1 MNEAV
6 QFVFT
11 HVCLCQDAVVHPPVV
26 PPGSNSISMK
36 VYPAEVSSISIDLTN
51 VAKTFLNV
59 CLYLVPVSI
68 SYIAEFTCR
77 SVVNNIYTICLRANS
92 TNFLTSNRFS
102 MPEVTKT
109 CSLIW

>member
-1 MNEAV
+1 MNGAV

-11 HVCLCQDAVVHPPVV
+11 HACLCQDAVVHPPVV

-59 CLYLVPVSI
+59 LVPVSI
-68 SYIAEFTCR
+68 SY
-77 SVVNNIYTICLRANS
+77 S
-92 TNFLTSNRFS
+92 
-102 MPEVTKT
+102 
-109 CSLIW
+109 